1 MPTSKGAPFE
11 RLVAADKLVH
21 EPARLAALT
30 ALSACESADFVFL
43 QRLTGLQPG
52 NLSQHLAK
60 LEEAGLVTLSK
71 AFARKYP
78 QTTIRITEAG
88 RKAIAEHWKRLD
100 ALRQEVRSWP
110 RPRGVHLRTRSVTPS
125 GSSDEC

>member
-1 MPTSKGAPFE
+1 MSKGTPFA
-11 RLVAADKLVH
+11 RLVTAEKLVH

-60 LEEAGLVTLSK
+60 LEEAGLVTLTK
-71 AFARKYP
+71 AFAGNYR
-78 QTTIRITEAG
+78 QTTVRITEAG
-88 RKAIAEHWKRLD
+88 RKAVTEHWKRLD
-100 ALRQEVRSWP
+100 ALKQEVQSWP
-110 RPRGVHLRTRSVTPS
+110 RPRGVHLRAGAQTPRE
-125 GSSDEC
+125 SSS

>member
-1 MPTSKGAPFE
+1 
-11 RLVAADKLVH
+11 VH

-60 LEEAGLVTLSK
+60 LEEAGFVTLTK
-71 AFARKYP
+71 AFAGKYR
-78 QTTIRITEAG
+78 QTTVRITEAG
-88 RKAIAEHWKRLD
+88 RKAVAQHWKRLD
-100 ALRQEVRSWP
+100 ALKQEVQSWP
-110 RPRGVHLRTRSVTPS
+110 RPRGVHLRAGAQTARE
-125 GSSDEC
+125 SSD

>member
-1 MPTSKGAPFE
+1 MRTSKAAPFE
-11 RLVAADKLVH
+11 RLIASEKLVH

-60 LEEAGLVTLSK
+60 LQDAGLVTLTK
-71 AFARKYP
+71 AFAGKYP
-78 QTTIRITEAG
+78 QTTVRITDAG
-88 RKAIAEHWKRLD
+88 RKAVTGHWKRLE
-100 ALRQEVRSWP
+100 ALKQEVQTWP
-110 RPRGVHLRTRSVTPS
+110 RPRGVHLRGGAKT
-125 GSSDEC
+125 SDESSS

>member
-1 MPTSKGAPFE
+1 MPKAKGAAFE
-11 RLVAADKLVH
+11 RLVGADKLVH

-60 LEEAGLVTLSK
+60 LEEAGFVTLTR

-78 QTTIRITEAG
+78 QTTVRLTEAG
-88 RKAIAEHWKRLD
+88 RKAVAEHWKRLD
-100 ALRQEVRSWP
+100 ALKQEVRSWP
-110 RPRGVHLRTRSVTPS
+110 RPRGVHLRAHTPVT
-125 GSSDEC
+125 GESSD

>member
-1 MPTSKGAPFE
+1 VSTSKGAPFE
-11 RLVAADKLVH
+11 RLVNSEKLVH

-60 LEEAGLVTLSK
+60 LEEGGLVTLTKS
-71 AFARKYP
+71 FSGKYR
-78 QTTIRITEAG
+78 QTTVRITEAG
-88 RKAIAEHWKRLD
+88 RKGVAEHWKRLE
-100 ALRQEVRSWP
+100 ALKQEIQSWP
-110 RPRGVHLRTRSVTPS
+110 RPRGVHLRAGASNPRE
-125 GSSDEC
+125 SSS

>member
-1 MPTSKGAPFE
+1 MRTSKEAPFE
-11 RLVAADKLVH
+11 RLVNSEKLVH

-60 LEEAGLVTLSK
+60 LDEAGLVTLTK
-71 AFARKYP
+71 AFAGKYR
-78 QTTIRITEAG
+78 QTTVRITEAG
-88 RKAIAEHWKRLD
+88 RKAVTEHWKRLD
-100 ALRQEVRSWP
+100 ALKQEVQSWP
-110 RPRGVHLRTRSVTPS
+110 RPRGVHLRAGAQTLRE
-125 GSSDEC
+125 SSS